1 MKFTPIDPPRNFVV
15 SGAGVRLTL
24 SDCGRV
30 DLAADEQVTFT
41 TSGGGEYDVT
51 RKDWG
56 FYATPSING
65 RLRSFGLRGALV
77 VSAYGRL
84 FLMLVEKGK
93 EAAFYDYVKA
103 DHQQLLCWLDDDS
116 EVSKLAAFYGADI

>member
-1 MKFTPIDPPRNFVV
+1 MKFTQIDPPRSFEV
-15 SGAGVRLTL
+15 SGAGVKLTL

-30 DLAADEQVTFT
+30 ELAEDEQVTFT

-65 RLRSFGLRGALV
+65 RLKSFGFKGALV

-84 FLMLVEKGK
+84 FLMLVESGK
-93 EAAFYDYVKA
+93 ERAFHDYIKA
-103 DHQQLLCWLDDDS
+103 DHQKLLCWLDDDA
-116 EVSKLAAFYGADI
+116 EVTKLAGFYGVAI